1 LLWSFARLASCD
13 PKHVEPEPTHPY
25 NTTTSPYD
33 HGRIMTD
40 VSSVKA
46 HADLQPASVAF
57 YREPPRPIFTNGSPA
72 LDGTIEEEDSST
84 IKCICGYAEDD
95 GNTVLCEKCVTWQH
109 IVCYYESTHNVPDI
123 HECADC
129 LPRPVDTKGAAEKQ
143 RQYREMRSIGERK
156 GKPKTGA
163 TKSHKKRVKDPL
175 GAVQPNGWA
184 VHSNNEMQYNA
195 ERKSGSPRDQP
206 PPAKKP
212 KTSHRSSVSLSVI
225 SQTPA
230 LVPGS
235 RKRTSSVLY
244 NGHSPVKSPTN
255 PYGPAEEF
263 SLEFMHL
270 YRLPEP
276 EPTESNSYSD
286 IRVANEISTW
296 LNDRDALAEATRGLV
311 PGQVFERID
320 RPIAEMELLA
330 PQITKQTDEDPN
342 ITAHGLH
349 PQWQFLTVENEVP
362 MNGFIGELKGL
373 IGRKDDYYSDPSNR
387 WDLLRHPEPF
397 VFFPPHLPIYIDT
410 RREGT
415 QLRYTRRSCNP
426 NVAIKILTQGPES
439 GYHFCFVAKDIIHPG
454 DELTIG
460 WEIDSEIRER
470 LGQVLS
476 NGEIHKDG
484 FKKIEPWVA
493 CVLANFGGCACDTTK
508 GRECLLERARRPN
521 NIQIDPVQPLKL
533 AKVRKIKKSQISPL
547 STGHATNSRA
557 GSESF
562 LRDGAE
568 DEHIDS
574 RSTSGSHKSSSR
586 DITPATHFSVDG
598 GDLKISERE
607 RRKIQ
612 QQEKLFEQLEHDQ
625 HKGKKGKRHSAGS
638 TLNTP
643 SLSSSVRRTARPSL
657 YDANNYPQKQLGHSE
672 PSPSNRN
679 PREHSNGVARK
690 TSGNSS
696 KTVGSSA
703 QRPKPVYVDSSC
715 QTEDERP
722 NTATSTPPLQVKLK
736 VMRPPMSFK
745 RKLLQQAQEDK
756 LESLRNR
763 TASVKLEARSP
774 TAMKDVFPNKPSPS
788 PTAASA
794 PLEELVEMDI
804 SPEPTVAPAMR
815 EPTPDL
821 ERAHVKEPTPVPSAD
836 VDMPDAE
843 EPRSPKSISLK
854 VEDMPDA
861 PNPETSSESTQP
873 TIQPLPLLPPP
884 PLDSAVA
891 TISPTQSIPTSII
904 TPQRPVDLHVELP
917 VKPDMAGITSS
928 TNTVVT
934 PGSVSSVIT
943 GSGIAQSPISVAPV
957 ASPFSPSVNNAVN
970 SAPARKKLSLSAY
983 TNRRKTLAATHTTSP
998 SLPQGPSTSSPTM
1011 SHSSLPNQGS
1021 PGRSVEPPTLPAVSE
1036 ETQPVQPTAST

>member
-1 LLWSFARLASCD
+1 
-13 PKHVEPEPTHPY
+13 
-25 NTTTSPYD
+25 
-33 HGRIMTD
+33 MTD
-40 VSSVKA
+40 VSSIKA
-46 HADLQPASVAF
+46 HADPQPASVALF
-57 YREPPRPIFTNGSPA
+57 RELPRSIFTHGSPA
-72 LDGTIEEEDSST
+72 LDGTIEEEESST

-95 GNTVLCEKCVTWQH
+95 GSTVLCEKCDTWQH
-109 IVCYYESTHNVPDI
+109 IVCYYESSQNVPDI

-129 LPRPVDTKGAAEKQ
+129 LPRPVDIKGAAEKQ

-175 GAVQPNGWA
+175 NTVQPNGWA
-184 VHSNNEMQYNA
+184 VHSNNEMQYTA

-225 SQTPA
+225 SQPPA
-230 LVPGS
+230 FISGS
-235 RKRTSSVLY
+235 RKRTNSIMY

-270 YRLPEP
+270 YRQPEP

-296 LNDRDALAEATRGLV
+296 LNDRDALAEATRGLE

-330 PQITKQTDEDPN
+330 PQIIKQTDEDPN
-342 ITAHGLH
+342 LTAHGLH

-373 IGRKDDYYSDPSNR
+373 IGRKEDYFSDPSNR
-387 WDLLRHPEPF
+387 WGLLRHPEPF

-521 NIQIDPVQPLKL
+521 NLQVDPIQPLKL

-547 STGHATNSRA
+547 STGYATNSRA
-557 GSESF
+557 GSETF
-562 LRDGAE
+562 LRDAVE
-568 DEHIDS
+568 DENVDS

-598 GDLKISERE
+598 GDSKMSERE

-625 HKGKKGKRHSAGS
+625 HKGKRGKRHSAGS

-643 SLSSSVRRTARPSL
+643 SLIFSVSRTARPFL
-657 YDANNYPQKQLGHSE
+657 YDANTHPQKHLGHSE
-672 PSPSNRN
+672 PSPSSRN

-696 KTVGSSA
+696 KTVGSNAHRS
-703 QRPKPVYVDSSC
+703 KPVYVDNSC
-715 QTEDERP
+715 QTDDDRP
-722 NTATSTPPLQVKLK
+722 NTATSTPPLQAKLK
-736 VMRPPMSFK
+736 IMRPPISFK

-763 TASVKLEARSP
+763 SASVKLEAKSP
-774 TAMKDVFPNKPSPS
+774 AAMQDTMCNKPSPS
-788 PTAASA
+788 PTAAS
-794 PLEELVEMDI
+794 PSLEEPVEMDI
-804 SPEPTVAPAMR
+804 SPEPTVTPVVKEHSPAR
-815 EPTPDL
+815 ESTP
-821 ERAHVKEPTPVPSAD
+821 VKEPTPAPSVD
-836 VDMPDAE
+836 VDMRDAE
-843 EPRSPKSISLK
+843 EERSPKSISPK
-854 VEDMPDA
+854 IERMPHS
-861 PNPETSSESTQP
+861 PNGTSPATSHS
-873 TIQPLPLLPPP
+873 TIQPLPQLSPPP
-884 PLDSAVA
+884 WGSATSNA
-891 TISPTQSIPTSII
+891 SPEQPIPKPTV
-904 TPQRPVDLHVELP
+904 TPQKPVDLDVELST
-917 VKPDMAGITSS
+917 KPDMAATTTS

-934 PGSVSSVIT
+934 PGSISSIVT
-943 GSGIAQSPISVAPV
+943 GSGIAKSPVSVAPT
-957 ASPFSPSVNNAVN
+957 ASLFSPSVNNSLN

-998 SLPQGPSTSSPTM
+998 SLPQGPPTSSPTM
-1011 SHSSLPNQGS
+1011 SNSSLPNQGS
-1021 PGRSVEPPTLPAVSE
+1021 PGRSVEPPTLPAVTE
-1036 ETQPVQPTAST
+1036 EPQPIQQTAST

>member
-1 LLWSFARLASCD
+1 
-13 PKHVEPEPTHPY
+13 
-25 NTTTSPYD
+25 
-33 HGRIMTD
+33 MTD

-46 HADLQPASVAF
+46 HADPQPASVAF

-72 LDGTIEEEDSST
+72 LDGTIEEEESST

-95 GNTVLCEKCVTWQH
+95 GSTVLCEKCDTWQH
-109 IVCYYESTHNVPDI
+109 IVCYYESSHNVPEI

-163 TKSHKKRVKDPL
+163 TKSHKKRAKDPL
-175 GAVQPNGWA
+175 SAVQPNGWA
-184 VHSNNEMQYNA
+184 FHSNNEIQYSA

-225 SQTPA
+225 SHTPT

-235 RKRTSSVLY
+235 RKRTNSIMY
-244 NGHSPVKSPTN
+244 NGHSPIKSPTN

-330 PQITKQTDEDPN
+330 PQIIKQTDEDPN
-342 ITAHGLH
+342 IVAHGLH

-362 MNGFIGELKGL
+362 VNGFIGELKGH
-373 IGRKDDYYSDPSNR
+373 IGRKEDYFSDPSNR

-521 NIQIDPVQPLKL
+521 NIQADPVQPLKL
-533 AKVRKIKKSQISPL
+533 TKVRKIKKSQISPL
-547 STGHATNSRA
+547 STGYATNSRA
-557 GSESF
+557 GSETF
-562 LRDGAE
+562 LRDAAE
-568 DEHIDS
+568 DENIDS

-598 GDLKISERE
+598 GDSKMSERE

-625 HKGKKGKRHSAGS
+625 HKGKRGKRHSAGS

-643 SLSSSVRRTARPSL
+643 SLISSVRRTVRPSL
-657 YDANNYPQKQLGHSE
+657 YNANTYPQKQLGHSE
-672 PSPSNRN
+672 PSPRN

-696 KTVGSSA
+696 KTVGSCAHRS
-703 QRPKPVYVDSSC
+703 KPVYVDNSC
-715 QTEDERP
+715 QTDDDRP
-722 NTATSTPPLQVKLK
+722 GAATSTLPSQAKSK
-736 VMRPPMSFK
+736 IMRPLMSFK

-763 TASVKLEARSP
+763 SASVKLEVRSP
-774 TAMKDVFPNKPSPS
+774 PAMQDAVCNKLSPS
-788 PTAASA
+788 PTAAS
-794 PLEELVEMDI
+794 PSLEETVEMDI
-804 SPEPTVAPAMR
+804 SPEPTEDPIVKESSPAR
-815 EPTPDL
+815 ERTP
-821 ERAHVKEPTPVPSAD
+821 VKEPTPAPSAD
-836 VDMPDAE
+836 VDMRDAE
-843 EPRSPKSISLK
+843 EERSPKSISPK
-854 VEDMPDA
+854 IEGKPDA
-861 PNPETSSESTQP
+861 PNESSPTTSHS
-873 TIQPLPLLPPP
+873 TIQLPPQLPPP
-884 PLDSAVA
+884 PWGSAVSNA
-891 TISPTQSIPTSII
+891 SPVQPIPKPTI
-904 TPQRPVDLHVELP
+904 TPKTPVDLCVELP
-917 VKPDMAGITSS
+917 TKPDMAGITAS

-934 PGSVSSVIT
+934 PGSVSSIAT

-957 ASPFSPSVNNAVN
+957 ASPFSPSVNSSLN

-1011 SHSSLPNQGS
+1011 SNSSLPNQGS
-1021 PGRSVEPPTLPAVSE
+1021 PGRSVEPPTLPAVTE
-1036 ETQPVQPTAST
+1036 EPQLVQQTAST